1 MKLGQARIIEAV
13 VATIIILVLASLMPI
28 IFRSPT
34 TVLRSQIQVGAEN
47 YAYNVLTLL
56 SNNPGFLYA
65 VQDGNWS
72 MLDSLLNSIVGPQ
85 YDWYIAVVPFGKL
98 STLSVVRESNYVLL
112 PINVVPS
119 SYYSKLGLIT
129 LTSPTTALLQLN
141 IYSLNSMLPTGYSIN
156 TTFPLANLAFIQCVN
171 PSLLLNITACIK
183 QGQARLLSWQLQSFD
198 NRTGAA
204 SIWINGTG
212 TIYAIIPSNQNK
224 PLNPLNNAICGEP
237 YCLPIG
243 GISNLMVNA
252 SNQAKYANDP
262 GFLNQA
268 IPNMECSNT
277 NPSGVNQ
284 QQNFITI
291 RTSPYYVQ
299 NYAGALVTLNAPSSV
314 SCEFRTSYN
323 VNSSYGVSVYL
334 DGQLAIAVPYSNF
347 SVTLKNLQVN
357 LFICFSNK
365 TPPCEIYKGNLNGI
379 NWPLSFPIS
388 STLSFYSSNETF
400 MINNTNILAM
410 TNLSSYYYS
419 YLLKLSVTPNYAKCG
434 LDIKSTMYNYVTTD
448 SRTLSYIYPLNV
460 CNLFNQKNITSINF
474 IVNASRID
482 VSQATPENSPS
493 GPNSVYN
500 GVYYLYNTT
509 SVLYDLYFVRNPSVT
524 YYLPSFLNYSFSL
537 INKLNVV
544 PLQFRERLPTPE
556 FSPTAEANYVI
567 QLPNGSYYL
576 IVIGLSS
583 INNG

>member
-1 MKLGQARIIEAV
+1 
-13 VATIIILVLASLMPI
+13 
-28 IFRSPT
+28 
-34 TVLRSQIQVGAEN
+34 
-47 YAYNVLTLL
+47 
-56 SNNPGFLYA
+56 
-65 VQDGNWS
+65 
-72 MLDSLLNSIVGPQ
+72 
-85 YDWYIAVVPFGKL
+85 
-98 STLSVVRESNYVLL
+98 
-112 PINVVPS
+112 
-119 SYYSKLGLIT
+119 
-129 LTSPTTALLQLN
+129 
-141 IYSLNSMLPTGYSIN
+141 
-156 TTFPLANLAFIQCVN
+156 
-171 PSLLLNITACIK
+171 
-183 QGQARLLSWQLQSFD
+183 
-198 NRTGAA
+198 
-204 SIWINGTG
+204 
-212 TIYAIIPSNQNK
+212 
-224 PLNPLNNAICGEP
+224 
-237 YCLPIG
+237 
-243 GISNLMVNA
+243 
-252 SNQAKYANDP
+252 
-262 GFLNQA
+262 
-268 IPNMECSNT
+268 
-277 NPSGVNQ
+277 
-284 QQNFITI
+284 
-291 RTSPYYVQ
+291 
-299 NYAGALVTLNAPSSV
+299 
-314 SCEFRTSYN
+314 
-323 VNSSYGVSVYL
+323 
-334 DGQLAIAVPYSNF
+334 
-347 SVTLKNLQVN
+347 
-357 LFICFSNK
+357 
-365 TPPCEIYKGNLNGI
+365 
-379 NWPLSFPIS
+379 
-388 STLSFYSSNETF
+388 

-509 SVLYDLYFVRNPSVT
+509 SVLYDLYSVRNPSVT

>member
-1 MKLGQARIIEAV
+1 MRLGQARIIEAV
-13 VATIIILVLASLMPI
+13 VATIIILVLAALMPV

-47 YAYNVLTLL
+47 YAYNALTIL

-72 MLDSLLNSIVGPQ
+72 MLSSLLNSIVGPQ
-85 YDWYIAVVPFGKL
+85 YDWYIAIVPFGKL
-98 STLSVVRESNYVLL
+98 STLSVVKENNYVLL
-112 PINVVPS
+112 PINIVPN
-119 SYYSKLGLIT
+119 SYYSRLGLIT

-141 IYSLNSMLPTGYSIN
+141 IYSLNSMIPMGYRIN
-156 TTFPLANLAFIQCVN
+156 TTLPLANLAFIQCIN

-212 TIYAIIPSNQNK
+212 VIYAVIPSNQNK
-224 PLNPLNNAICGEP
+224 PFNPLNNTVCRES

-243 GISNLMVNA
+243 GLSNLMAVVT
-252 SNQAKYANDP
+252 NQAKYANDP
-262 GFLNQA
+262 NFLNQA
-268 IPNMECSNT
+268 IPNIKCLTT
-277 NPSGVNQ
+277 NPNGVNQ
-284 QQNFITI
+284 EQNSIAI
-291 RTSPYYVQ
+291 STSVYYV
-299 NYAGALVTLNAPSSV
+299 NEYNGALTTLNAPPSV
-314 SCEFRTSYN
+314 SCMFRTSYN
-323 VNSSYGVSVYL
+323 VNSSYGVNTYL
-334 DGQLAIAVPYSNF
+334 DGQLVIAVPYSSF
-347 SVTLKNLQVN
+347 SVTLKNLQAN
-357 LFICFSNK
+357 LFICYSNK
-365 TPPCEIYKGNLNGI
+365 TPPCEIYKGNLNGV

-400 MINNTNILAM
+400 IINNTNVLAE
-410 TNLSSYYYS
+410 TNLSNYYYS
-419 YLLKLSVTPNYAKCG
+419 YLMQLSVTPDYAKCG
-434 LDIKSTMYNYVTTD
+434 LNVKSTIYNYITTD
-448 SRTLSYIYPLNV
+448 SRTLNYIYPLNV
-460 CNLFNQKNITSINF
+460 CNLFNQKNITSFSIIINVSK
-474 IVNASRID
+474 IE
-482 VSQATPENSPS
+482 VSQATPENYYN

-500 GVYYLYNTT
+500 GVYYLYYTT
-509 SVLYDLYFVRNPSVT
+509 SILYDLYSVRNPSVT

-544 PLQFRERLPTPE
+544 PMQFRERLPTPE

-576 IVIGLSS
+576 VVIGLSG